1 LKIKTSGR
9 AQDFYMNIHQG
20 LKYRWMIPSIEQ
32 SQALEIASSYNISLP
47 LAAALIARGLKN
59 KEEIDRYLF
68 SVEERDVAHS
78 SQLKDAQKAIDRIL
92 RAIECGEKILIFG
105 DYDVDG
111 ITSSAL
117 MMICMLPL
125 QAHINFFLPNR
136 ARDGYG
142 LSTRVVERAA
152 QNGYSLII
160 TVDNGVTAFEP
171 ALKAKELG
179 IDLIITD
186 HHRPHDHLPES
197 YALINPHQSECMY
210 PFKLFAGVGV
220 TFKLMSLL
228 YEKLG
233 KELPDKVYELLLLG
247 TVADVVPLTG
257 ENRFWVRHCLN
268 RVNKAHSYALTVL
281 KANGKVLKEC
291 VKASDIGYALAP
303 QINALGRLEDPRQ
316 GVKFLIGSDKQETEY
331 VGAILAEL
339 NQARKEIERAVL
351 SDVVHEIE
359 QKRIDLEKE
368 SVILAASD
376 QWPAGVIGLVASR
389 VVGTYTR
396 PTILFHL
403 TKNGI
408 AKGSCRSIP
417 AFNIFNALHECRDL
431 LITFGGH
438 AVAAGLS
445 LHVEKLPELKERL
458 EKIVAAQ
465 LTAEDLL
472 PKINVDAPLRLG
484 DLTKKIIS
492 DLAYFEPFGNENPEP
507 LFYIERATLL
517 QPPILLKDAHVKC
530 LVFAD
535 GVTKPVIFFNRPD
548 LFDFFNTHREEQFD
562 IIAHISENNWNGKAA
577 IELQGIDCKRVQER
591 T

>member
-1 LKIKTSGR
+1 
-9 AQDFYMNIHQG
+9 MNILQG
-20 LKYRWMIPSIEQ
+20 LKYRWVMPSVQPSE
-32 SQALEIASSYNISLP
+32 ALHIASSYNISLP
-47 LAAALIARGLKN
+47 LAATLLARGLLT

-68 SVEERDVAHS
+68 SVQERDVAHPS
-78 SQLKDAQKAIDRIL
+78 LLKDAQKAIERVL
-92 RAIECGEKILIFG
+92 LAIERNEKILIFG

-117 MMICMLPL
+117 IMLCMVPL
-125 QAHINFFLPNR
+125 NANINFFLPNR

-186 HHRPHDHLPES
+186 HHRPHDQLPDS
-197 YALINPHQSECMY
+197 YALVNPHQQLCDY

-220 TFKLMSLL
+220 SFKLMSLL
-228 YEKLG
+228 YEKLN

-268 RVNKAHSYALTVL
+268 RVNKSHSYALTVL
-281 KANGKVLKEC
+281 KTNGKVTKETIG
-291 VKASDIGYALAP
+291 ASDIGYALAP

-316 GVKFLIGSDKQETEY
+316 GVKFLIGSDQRETEH

-339 NQARKEIERAVL
+339 NQARREIERAVL
-351 SDVVHEIE
+351 SDVICEIE

-368 SVILAASD
+368 SVIIAASN
-376 QWPAGVIGLVASR
+376 QWPAGIIGLVASR
-389 VVGTYTR
+389 LVGAYNR
-396 PTILFHL
+396 PAILLHV
-403 TKNGI
+403 TKDGI
-408 AKGSCRSIP
+408 AKGSCRSLP
-417 AFNIFNALHECRDL
+417 AFNMFNALSECKDL

-445 LHVEKLPELKERL
+445 LKIEKVPELKERL
-458 EKIVAAQ
+458 EKLIRAQ
-465 LTAEDLL
+465 LTPEDLI
-472 PKINVDAPLRLG
+472 PQKSVDATLRLG
-484 DLTKKIIS
+484 DLTKKITN
-492 DLAYFEPFGNENPEP
+492 DLSYFEPFGNENPEP
-507 LFYIERATLL
+507 VFYIERVTLL
-517 QPPILLKDAHVKC
+517 QPPTLLKDAHVKC
-530 LVFAD
+530 LIFAD
-535 GVTKPVIFFNRPD
+535 GVTKPIIFFNRPD
-548 LFDFFNTHREEQFD
+548 LFDLFNNYQDEQFD
-562 IIAHISENNWNGKAA
+562 MIAHVSENNWNGKVS
-577 IELQGIDCKRVQER
+577 IELQGIDCKRS
-591 T
+591 